1 MFLRSLRPGGQ
12 PGNCVPEIFKNVF
25 ICSICNNNLQQVPSP
40 WKYQLVATPARDEQT
55 PPIAKF
61 SNRLHIELAKFVLA
75 LRLNLEYISPQI
87 IKEKDRFRK
96 NPFNYAMRKTSLMKA
111 KDMAESQGNSEE
123 ASRIATQ
130 LEELEERA
138 TTLDKQR
145 QENIAGITWVSRDLA
160 CA

>member
-1 MFLRSLRPGGQ
+1 
-12 PGNCVPEIFKNVF
+12 
-25 ICSICNNNLQQVPSP
+25 
-40 WKYQLVATPARDEQT
+40 
-55 PPIAKF
+55 
-61 SNRLHIELAKFVLA
+61 LA

-145 QENIAGITWVSRDLA
+145 QENIAGIT
-160 CA
+160 